1 VGSNIRANLAMS
13 QFEVPFDDR
22 ALAVAY
28 YDVRRSGRR
37 SQRSRTTI
45 SSAYRIHVQREFLIL
60 SAESDL

>member
-1 VGSNIRANLAMS
+1 MPL
-13 QFEVPFDDR
+13 DDG
-22 ALAVAY
+22 ALAAAY